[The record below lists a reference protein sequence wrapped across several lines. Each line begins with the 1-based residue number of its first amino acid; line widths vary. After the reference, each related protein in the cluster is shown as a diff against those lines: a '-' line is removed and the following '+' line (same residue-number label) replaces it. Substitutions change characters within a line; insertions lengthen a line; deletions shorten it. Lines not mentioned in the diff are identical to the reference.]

1 MKINNLFNKVEAA
14 ETKLLDSQ
22 FISPVIHGS
31 RVRVK
36 ILGLVHEFKVTSG
49 FQGWAILKPIS
60 STEAKII
67 GSPSFREISHYL
79 AQFPRLRLVLSGKQ
93 NDFWLG
99 LHIQVHSYA
108 HSEIIQ
114 SPVLLASGVELFD
127 SIIARFDGANPWF
140 QMRDSRSNPAMAEYL
155 RESLEQKIPLDKLK
169 KPGLNPVHRKAYEW
183 QTFLR
188 EKKIGELT
196 LDKIKRAVDHGGGEF
211 KSYIEREDSYTVVF
225 ALGDEDFRTTVRK
238 DNFSVISAGIC
249 LDGHD
254 RKFDLQSLIGV
265 VREGQEKEVIH
276 RMDGE
281 E

>member
-1 MKINNLFNKVEAA
+1 MKINNLFNKIEAA

-67 GSPSFREISHYL
+67 GSPNFREVSHYL

-99 LHIQVHSYA
+99 LHINVKSYA

-114 SPVLLASGVELFD
+114 SPILLASGVQLFD
-127 SIIARFDGANPWF
+127 SIIARFDGASPWF

-155 RESLEQKIPLDKLK
+155 RECLEKKIPVEKLR
-169 KPGLNPVHRKAYEW
+169 KPGLNPVHKKAYEW

-196 LDKIKRAVDHGGGEF
+196 LEKIKRAVDHGGGEF

-238 DNFSVISAGIC
+238 DNFAVISAGIC

-254 RKFDLQSLIGV
+254 HKFDLQSLIGV
-265 VREGQEKEVIH
+265 VREGQEEQLIH
-276 RMDGE
+276 RMDE
-281 E
+281 RE